1 MELEGR
7 IHLVMSAQSGVS
19 QRTGNPWMS
28 QEYVLA
34 YYWFPNQTQA
44 SYVVMRVFGEDRIK
58 NFNLQPNDEVK
69 VRFHAEA
76 HESNGRWYNELR
88 IDGVTFVG
96 ASAYKNQQ
104 PMQQPAADA
113 TGTADQQPTNV
124 LGGPQT
130 PPYNPQ
136 AEQTMVTAEQ
146 KAAMEK
152 LKNLGEQASTGDEN
166 GSEGELPF

>member
-7 IHLVMSAQSGVS
+7 IAVVMPAQSGVS

-44 SYVVMRVFGEDRIK
+44 SYIVMRVFGEDRIK
-58 NFNLQPNDEVK
+58 QFNLQPNDEVK

-76 HESNGRWYNELR
+76 HENNGRWYNELR

-96 ASAYKNQQ
+96 ANAGKNQQ
-104 PMQQPAADA
+104 PAQQAAA
-113 TGTADQQPTNV
+113 VAAVTLAQSAAPT
-124 LGGPQT
+124 
-130 PPYNPQ
+130 Q
-136 AEQTMVTAEQ
+136 AEMTPEQ
-146 KAAMEK
+146 RAALEK
-152 LKNLGEQASTGDEN
+152 LNLMGEQAANGDPN
-166 GSEGELPF
+166 GSEDDAPF

>member
-7 IHLVMSAQSGVS
+7 IHLVMPAQSGVS

-76 HESNGRWYNELR
+76 HENNGRWYNELR

-96 ASAYKNQQ
+96 ASAGKNQQ
-104 PMQQPAADA
+104 PAQQAAA
-113 TGTADQQPTNV
+113 VAAVTVAQSAAAAPT
-124 LGGPQT
+124 
-130 PPYNPQ
+130 Q
-136 AEQTMVTAEQ
+136 AEMTPEQ
-146 KAAMEK
+146 RLAMEK
-152 LKNLGEQASTGDEN
+152 LILMGEQAATGDAN
-166 GSEGELPF
+166 GSEDDATF

>member
-7 IHLVMSAQSGVS
+7 IHLVMPAMSGVS

-76 HESNGRWYNELR
+76 HDNNGRWYNELR

-104 PMQQPAADA
+104 PAQQTPAAA
-113 TGTADQQPTNV
+113 AGTVAQSAAPT
-124 LGGPQT
+124 
-130 PPYNPQ
+130 Q
-136 AEQTMVTAEQ
+136 AEMTQEQ
-146 KAAMEK
+146 RLAMEK
-152 LKNLGEQASTGDEN
+152 LSLVGEQAANGDPN
-166 GSEGELPF
+166 GNEDDAPF